1 MEKNEALQSLSVFGE
16 STENQA
22 SVEGDSESISVSP
35 VLVFRGPTGKRYE
48 AKSDKL
54 KGLEKNGG
62 FSRVA
67 DGWIDALPTVVQD
80 HLRACHELAEKIGDL
95 GDIRGTD
102 IPAGADLS

>member
-1 MEKNEALQSLSVFGE
+1 MSS
-16 STENQA
+16 
-22 SVEGDSESISVSP
+22 

-67 DGWIDALPTVVQD
+67 DGWMTPRQQLFKITCGLAT
-80 HLRACHELAEKIGDL
+80 ACRKNRRSRRHQGH
-95 GDIRGTD
+95 GHSRC
-102 IPAGADLS
+102 ADLS